1 MQIPNRINAFDAQ
14 VRLHP
19 EDAAALAFQALKLQL
34 DADIFRQYVRES
46 VRRVN
51 DPAFPRGDGHISCL
65 AGNCSFFINWQ
76 GRLFPCVMLSELSAP
91 VFDLGF
97 LAAWETV
104 SAKARNL
111 SLSTKCRQ
119 CRFRP
124 ICRTCAAASFLE
136 TGSYQGAPDYLCRY
150 AEHYYDLLLAELAS
164 FSSDPS

>member
-1 MQIPNRINAFDAQ
+1 
-14 VRLHP
+14 
-19 EDAAALAFQALKLQL
+19 
-34 DADIFRQYVRES
+34 
-46 VRRVN
+46 
-51 DPAFPRGDGHISCL
+51 
-65 AGNCSFFINWQ
+65 
-76 GRLFPCVMLSELSAP
+76 MLSELSAP

-119 CRFRP
+119 SRFRP